1 MIMRSKQ
8 SASRVRRNSGFTLTE
23 IMIVIAIIALL
34 TVIAYPSFIQNVR
47 KSHRTDAHTA
57 MTRATNNQER
67 FFSTN
72 GTYTTDATKLGLTGD
87 SGTAY
92 SDNGHYV
99 MTVTAGATGIG
110 TSYVVS
116 ASAAPGDIQ
125 EGDTGCTT
133 LSLDSLGRRIP
144 DPTTSRC
151 W

>member
-1 MIMRSKQ
+1 MRSKL

-23 IMIVIAIIALL
+23 VMIVVAIVALL
-34 TVIAYPSFIQNVR
+34 SMIAYPSFIQSVR
-47 KSHRTDAHTA
+47 KSHRTDAQTA
-57 MTRATNNQER
+57 MTRVANNLER
-67 FFSTN
+67 FFGTN
-72 GTYTTDATKLGLTGD
+72 GTYTTDATKLGLTSD
-87 SGTAY
+87 AGTAY

-110 TSYVVS
+110 TSYVVN
-116 ASAAPGDIQ
+116 ASAAPGDMQ
-125 EGDTGCTT
+125 EDDTGCTT